1 MKVCV
6 RDGFCEVVKILRAK
20 AVRFLIE
27 TVNFMC
33 VFLDAFTVGRFLQNG
48 GGVRSFAWCVC
59 VCVCVSMMHV
69 AALSRVVRR
78 GCSSCNCFQY

>member
-20 AVRFLIE
+20 AVLFLIE

-33 VFLDAFTVGRFLQNG
+33 VFLDAFTVGRVLQN
-48 GGVRSFAWCVC
+48 GGVRSFACCVC
-59 VCVCVSMMHV
+59 ACVCEHE
-69 AALSRVVRR
+69 A
-78 GCSSCNCFQY
+78 